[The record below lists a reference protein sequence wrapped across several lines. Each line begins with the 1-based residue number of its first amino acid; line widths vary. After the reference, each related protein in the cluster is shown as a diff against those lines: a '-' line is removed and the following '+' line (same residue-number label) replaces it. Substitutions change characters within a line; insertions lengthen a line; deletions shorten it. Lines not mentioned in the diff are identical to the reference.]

1 MSKTALNIPVPQAFS
16 FKECLTFL
24 DRSPL
29 ECLHRV
35 VGDTVVKA
43 IRVKDDNIL
52 FRLDFYKKQLR
63 ITFLNGLP
71 EASEQTAV
79 VAFVKEWLDVERD
92 LSPFYEICEKDPLLK
107 GLPEDYYG
115 LRLVAIPDLLESL
128 SWAIIG
134 QQINLRFA
142 YTMKTRL
149 VELCG
154 EKVHFDGDDYW
165 VFPRS
170 SEIAKLSDE
179 ALREAQFSRQKIAY
193 LRNVVD
199 LMNNGALEKNHLQS
213 LEKAEILDALIAI
226 KGIGEWTANYVL
238 MKCFRHPE
246 AFPWGDVGLHN
257 AIKERLQWSRKPTT
271 EEIMAFAEGWRSW
284 EAYAT
289 FYLWRSLI

>member
-1 MSKTALNIPVPQAFS
+1 MNKAVLNLPVPQAFS
-16 FKECLTFL
+16 FDECLIFL
-24 DRSPL
+24 NRSPL

-35 VGDTVVKA
+35 VGQTVIKA
-43 IRVKDDNIL
+43 LRVKDDNIL
-52 FRLDFYKKQLR
+52 FQLDFYKKQLR

-71 EASEQTAV
+71 EEAQQLAV
-79 VAFVKEWLDVERD
+79 VTFVKEWLDVDRD
-92 LSPFYEICEKDPLLK
+92 LSRFYEICEKDPLLQ
-107 GLPEDYYG
+107 GLPEAYYG

-142 YTMKTRL
+142 YTMKARL

-154 EKVHFDGDDYW
+154 EKIHFEGQDYW
-165 VFPRS
+165 VFP
-170 SEIAKLSDE
+170 EAAQIARLSDE
-179 ALREAQFSRQKIAY
+179 ALREAQFSRQKIVY

-199 LMNNGALEKNHLQS
+199 LMNNGALKKDDLRS

-226 KGIGEWTANYVL
+226 KGVGEWTANYVL

-271 EEIMAFAEGWRSW
+271 EEIMTFAEGWRHW

-289 FYLWRSLI
+289 FYLWRFLI